1 MAQTD
6 FGTLIAELQSLGV
19 YDYFLPFLLIFAIV
33 FAILE
38 KTKIFGDKTNINVVD
53 SLVIGLLLIVQQPIV
68 AIINNFLPKAS
79 LIIIIILIALIVISL
94 IGGNPTK
101 LSGSVFS
108 VGVIVIILALIW
120 ALSPNL
126 GWSLPFDI
134 SERTKNLI
142 LLLIIFI
149 ALPLFLVTR
158 SEKKDENGASKFFK
172 GLEKGFKG
180 QD

>member
-6 FGTLIAELQSLGV
+6 FGTLIAELQSLEV
-19 YDYFLPFLLIFAIV
+19 YDYFLPFSII

-38 KTKIFGDKTNINVVD
+38 KTKIFGDKTNINVVV

-68 AIINNFLPKAS
+68 AIINSFLPKAS

-108 VGVIVIILALIW
+108 IGVIVIVLALIW

-126 GWSLPFDI
+126 GWSLP
-134 SERTKNLI
+134 
-142 LLLIIFI
+142 
-149 ALPLFLVTR
+149 
-158 SEKKDENGASKFFK
+158 
-172 GLEKGFKG
+172 
-180 QD
+180 

>member
-6 FGTLIAELQSLGV
+6 FGTLISELQSLGV

-38 KTKIFGDKTNINVVD
+38 KTKIFGEKTNINVVV
-53 SLVIGLLLIVQQPIV
+53 S
-68 AIINNFLPKAS
+68 
-79 LIIIIILIALIVISL
+79 ILIALIVISL

-120 ALSPNL
+120 ALSPSI

-134 SERTKNLI
+134 SERTKNL
-142 LLLIIFI
+142 
-149 ALPLFLVTR
+149 
-158 SEKKDENGASKFFK
+158 
-172 GLEKGFKG
+172 
-180 QD
+180 